1 MNIKCFEVNPL
12 GVNCYVLSD
21 DTKEAVIIDC
31 GCFHPDEWAEI
42 KNYIDTEGLQV
53 KHLLNTHLHFDHIM
67 GIPMVTNDFQLLP
80 EANKSD
86 LYIYNKVEEQIKA
99 IININ
104 VGHLE
109 MPPLGRELRDGDMVE
124 FGEHKLQAIQTP
136 GHTPGGVCFLCKEE
150 NILFT
155 GDSLFRMSIGRTDLQ
170 GGCYEDLIL
179 SIKER
184 LCTLPDETIAYPGH
198 GPATSIGD
206 EKKYNMYLK

>member
-99 IININ
+99 ITNTN
-104 VGHLE
+104 VGHIE

-124 FGEHKLQAIQTP
+124 FGEHKLQVIQTP

-184 LCTLPDETIAYPGH
+184 LCILPDETIAYPGH

>member
-104 VGHLE
+104 VGHIE
-109 MPPLGRELRDGDMVE
+109 MPPLGRELRDGDVVE
-124 FGEHKLQAIQTP
+124 FGEHKLQVIQTP

-170 GGCYEDLIL
+170 GGCYEDLIF

>member
-124 FGEHKLQAIQTP
+124 FGEHKLQVIQTP